1 MNATI
6 FLREQTTSFTSV
18 SSNPTADGSR
28 DAITNALL
36 LGAPDVYDAFMG
48 NNPLDRYTNSNDA
61 AEYTLSRI
69 TTDGLIAKL
78 SRDASNAANAAS
90 GAAQLGAIAGAG
102 TVVVGVGAEAVAGI
116 AKILSL
122 YGKGVFLAAISDV
135 GVATAYMVKYHKHH
149 NDPKWGGGDPKQ
161 PYQTTLS
168 EKDHQSLHSAM
179 NDFLRGI
186 NQKLAPAR
194 GNSGKKIRVVF
205 GRNYIL
211 KKLAEFYRL
220 PAIQQKFK
228 QAADNFFKLHPTL

>member
-1 MNATI
+1 MQSYQEMQAT
-6 FLREQTTSFTSV
+6 
-18 SSNPTADGSR
+18 
-28 DAITNALL
+28 
-36 LGAPDVYDAFMG
+36 
-48 NNPLDRYTNSNDA
+48 
-61 AEYTLSRI
+61 
-69 TTDGLIAKL
+69 
-78 SRDASNAANAAS
+78 
-90 GAAQLGAIAGAG
+90 QLVAIAGAG

-122 YGKGVFLAAISDV
+122 YEKGFFLAAISDV

-149 NDPKWGGGDPKQ
+149 NDPKWGGGDPKK

-168 EKDHQSLHSAM
+168 EKDHQLLHSAM

-194 GNSGKKIRVVF
+194 GNSGKKIRFVF